1 MTPISRFGEIRDYIG
16 LVQGARCLER
26 HQFWIAGADANAD
39 QLAGIR
45 CARHAHRPGL
55 DSALM
60 AAAVMAL
67 PPIRP
72 RTIKNGTPSTL
83 SASASFDSAAPTKP
97 TGMPTITAG
106 LGAPASNSSSSR
118 NSDVGALP
126 IATTAPP
133 TRSSHKSSAAAD
145 RVVLAFAASAA
156 LRGSLSV

>member
-45 CARHAHRPGL
+45 RHAHRPGL

-67 PPIRP
+67 PPMRP
-72 RTIKNGTPSTL
+72 RTIKNGTPCAW

-97 TGMPTITAG
+97 TGMATIAAG
-106 LGAPASNSSSSR
+106 FGAP
-118 NSDVGALP
+118 
-126 IATTAPP
+126 PP
-133 TRSSHKSSAAAD
+133 
-145 RVVLAFAASAA
+145 
-156 LRGSLSV
+156 